1 MKKQAYKKPAM
12 NVVTM
17 ELEGQLMDAS
27 TVYVNRTES
36 NVGITGG
43 NQGSTEAARVKGN
56 YVNWDDDWSE

>member
-1 MKKQAYKKPAM
+1 M
-12 NVVTM
+12 NVVTV

-27 TVYVNRTES
+27 PVYVNRTES

-56 YVNWDDDWSE
+56 YADWDD

>member
-1 MKKQAYKKPAM
+1 M

-27 TVYVNRTES
+27 GAVYVNRTES